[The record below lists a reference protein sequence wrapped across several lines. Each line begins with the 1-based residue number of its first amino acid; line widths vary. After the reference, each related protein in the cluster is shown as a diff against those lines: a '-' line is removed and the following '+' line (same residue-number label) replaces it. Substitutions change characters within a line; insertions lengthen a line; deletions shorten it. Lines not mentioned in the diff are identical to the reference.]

1 MNFAYGLITFV
12 EIAIT
17 LLIIWGFYHE
27 DKLIEFE
34 DKMAWIIASYI
45 RKVRKHKYMKKHNK
59 AKSKSAV
66 RYINN
71 EDMEKV
77 VYNTSTDNVA

>member
-1 MNFAYGLITFV
+1 MNFAYGLITLI

-17 LLIIWGFYHE
+17 LLIVWGFYHE

-34 DKMAWIIASYI
+34 DKLAWLIASYI
-45 RKVRKHKYMKKHNK
+45 RKVRKQRYKKKHGKAVNK
-59 AKSKSAV
+59 PSV

-77 VYNTSTDNVA
+77 VYNASIDNVA